1 MTTPLRATVTEA
13 LSLAVWQQV
22 LAFFLEYRANEVQ
35 VRPFGLP
42 FPMVW
47 QMAGIV
53 LSTLVIGLVL
63 ALDRRG
69 ERRRKGAE

>member
-1 MTTPLRATVTEA
+1 MTTPAAPRRQHRWLLLLPFGWQVA
-13 LSLAVWQQV
+13 LAPW
-22 LAFFLEYRANEVQ
+22 ANEVQ
-35 VRPFGLP
+35 VRPLGLP

-69 ERRRKGAE
+69 EPRRKGAE

>member
-1 MTTPLRATVTEA
+1 MTTPAAPRRLHRWLLLLPFGWQVA
-13 LSLAVWQQV
+13 LVPW
-22 LAFFLEYRANEVQ
+22 ANEVQ